1 LIKIFQDAHNAIL
14 DYGVNSS
21 LFAVYDGHGG
31 SEVAKYCALHLP
43 EFIKENS
50 VYISG
55 DYEKVCSLLNLNSFK
70 NGESQLLTLRILL
83 EVLVK

>member
-1 LIKIFQDAHNAIL
+1 MLLYLITNFQDAHNAIL

-43 EFIKENS
+43 EFIKENAVYKS
-50 VYISG
+50 GDFEKVHNSFWPSNYIS
-55 DYEKVCSLLNLNSFK
+55 F
-70 NGESQLLTLRILL
+70 
-83 EVLVK
+83 